1 MEKVKPYFLQ
11 INNVVYRKSKE
22 PTTTTANLLEQQ
34 LSSQK
39 IQDHCAK
46 NQLYLETLAM
56 SRLKMKLR
64 K

>member
-1 MEKVKPYFLQ
+1 MLC
-11 INNVVYRKSKE
+11 IGKSKE
-22 PTTTTANLLEQQ
+22 PTTTTTNLLEQQ

-39 IQDHCAK
+39 IQDQCAK